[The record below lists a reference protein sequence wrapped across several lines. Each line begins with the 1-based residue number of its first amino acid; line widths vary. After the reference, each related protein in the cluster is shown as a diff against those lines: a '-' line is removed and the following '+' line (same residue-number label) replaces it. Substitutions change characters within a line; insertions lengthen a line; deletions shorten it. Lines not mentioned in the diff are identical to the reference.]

1 MEEKKKG
8 SDLKIFFLV
17 FVLVIIV
24 AVVAYVY
31 LYMPLA
37 EQRNTLLR
45 ENYDLE
51 YQLIELKNMAVEEE
65 NFKKGINES
74 QAAMQKVLNH
84 YSAGNTPE
92 KSIMMTNTLE
102 KEVGVKF
109 PNLSFSQ
116 PNLITTVKMPIITDT
131 EDGGY
136 SIGYYD
142 VSLLSE
148 TLSSNYECSY
158 DQLKK
163 LIDFIH
169 VYPER
174 MNINSISIN
183 YNGET
188 RKLQGNVTLNLF
200 AVTGTGKEYVAPDIS
215 GLSLGETNIFEQ

>member
-37 EQRNTLLR
+37 EQRDTLLR

-51 YQLIELKNMAVEEE
+51 YQLIELKNMAVEED

-74 QAAMQKVLNH
+74 QTAMQKVLNH

-131 EDGGY
+131 EDGSY

-174 MNINSISIN
+174 MNINSIAIN

-200 AVTGTGKEYVAPDIS
+200 AVTGTGKEYVEPDIS